1 MSGQLGRSNL
11 KNLAIQNLVSE
22 LGGIDDG
29 KDVRFRDSEQFMFF
43 STKIFFP
50 KNINA
55 NLCDTYKL
63 FNCVNRIVLLPFPE
77 G

>member
-29 KDVRFRDSEQFMFF
+29 KDVRFRAIHVFF
-43 STKIFFP
+43 NQDFFFQ
-50 KNINA
+50 KTFNA
-55 NLCDTYKL
+55 NICDPYKL

-77 G
+77 V